1 MNRIFHARVPWY
13 TLFFLFLLLVL
24 TVWAYWERLGLVALF
39 SLLLMVILIERTIHT
54 TYTITTDGLLV
65 IHRGRFSKE
74 LTIPLMDI
82 RRIEQLRSACF
93 GQFSLT
99 NYIIVYYGQEE
110 EKSVSLIPANGH
122 ELVAYIQ
129 KIRKK

>member
-65 IHRGRFSKE
+65 IHRGRFSKD
-74 LTIPLMDI
+74 LTIPLIVI
-82 RRIEQLRSACF
+82 RRVEQLRNARF
-93 GQFSLT
+93 GKISLKR
-99 NYIIVYYGQEE
+99 YLLIHYGEN
-110 EKSVSLIPANGH
+110 KIVSLIPDNEE
-122 ELVAYIQ
+122 ELM
-129 KIRKK
+129 KLLTTTDKSN